1 VPLWG
6 IFALGLIAVCVL
18 VLVLLNKGHAR
29 GSSDAQIIDRL
40 VNAGSDLT
48 RAHEI
53 EFLFFFPSRASADE
67 AVTRLK
73 ADGYTVS
80 IEETIT
86 GTRWVLLATGS
97 MVPLLSAM
105 QPLRSRFDELAAR
118 EGGVFDGW
126 RAVGVR

>member
-1 VPLWG
+1 VPWWG

-18 VLVLLNKGHAR
+18 VLVLLNRGRTR

-40 VNAGSDLT
+40 LKAGSDLT

-67 AVTRLK
+67 AARRLK
-73 ADGYTVS
+73 ADGCTVS
-80 IEETIT
+80 IDETIT
-86 GTRWVLLATGS
+86 GTRWVLLATRS
-97 MVPLLSAM
+97 MVPLLSEM
-105 QPLRSRFDELAAR
+105 QPLRSKFDELAAR

-126 RAVGVR
+126 RAAGVR